1 MKQIKNWTPVIA
13 SFLEKLTNQG
23 ATLDAYCNGEDD
35 EVKIDQSLNIDE
47 QIDIIAVAINEVD
60 VGEVFIR
67 VPGERGRHYIL
78 IVLGNEPE
86 EIVADH
92 SDHAMID
99 RAWELHAKE
108 WITKKVPTQESPY

>member
-1 MKQIKNWTPVIA
+1 MKPIRNWTPVIA
-13 SFLEKLTNQG
+13 SFLEKLIAQG

-35 EVKIDQSLNIDE
+35 EYKIDQTLNIDE

-67 VPGERGRHYIL
+67 VPGEKRRHYIL

-92 SDHAMID
+92 SDHAIID

-108 WITKKVPTQESPY
+108 WITKKVPTRFPN